1 MKRNDRL
8 LQKYFRQ
15 IGRLL
20 PCAGKEKREIMQ
32 ILKGNVEAFL
42 EDIPTATITDVQKQF
57 GTPQT
62 IAASYLET
70 EDRDVLLKKLRLRK
84 TVKRIV
90 LVLAAVV
97 LIMWGSYIGWAAY
110 EVWTSANGYIVDEI
124 SEISH

>member
-42 EDIPTATITDVQKQF
+42 EDIPTATIVDVQKQF
-57 GTPQT
+57 GTPQS
-62 IAASYLET
+62 IAASYLEA
-70 EDRDVLLKKLRLRK
+70 EERDVLLKKLRIRK
-84 TVKRIV
+84 TIKRITLAV
-90 LVLAAVV
+90 AAVI
-97 LIMWGSYIGWAAY
+97 LIMWASFIGWAAY
-110 EVWTSANGYIVDEI
+110 EEWTSANGYIVDEI